1 MRITRIFVILLFLLA
16 FTALAQ
22 NDKQNDKATAP
33 TASADVRAD
42 QPPAQQLLLLDDVVR
57 EALEKNPE
65 AQSALHAVSALE
77 HRVPQVKSLPDP
89 MVSVGWAG
97 NLAPFSVMQGDSSS
111 YRGLTVSEQIPYPGK
126 LKLRGQIASKEAEAA
141 ETDYE
146 AVRRRVTAE
155 VKVAYYDYYYFD
167 RAIQT
172 TQRNKDLLEKL
183 SKIAEARYRVG
194 KAMQADVLRSQIEI
208 SLLIEKLTV
217 LEQQRDTAQARLN
230 VFMVRPPESPLP
242 PAAEVDPST
251 IRYSLDELYALVAD
265 NDTAV
270 LRNKKMVENGQLG
283 VDLAQ
288 RESRLDFGVSYMF
301 QQRSAL
307 PDMNGV
313 TFTVNVPIFYKTK
326 QRQGVAEASERLL
339 GAEKMR
345 DNRLNEVKFEL
356 KQQYLGAKASERLLT
371 LYARGVVPQSSL
383 ALESSMASY
392 QVGTVDFL
400 SLLSNFTT
408 LLNYETDYY
417 RQLADYQAALARIE
431 VLTGSDVTG
440 PPLPAP
446 PLLNPQAAKEMN

>member
-1 MRITRIFVILLFLLA
+1 MILLFLPA

-22 NDKQNDKATAP
+22 NDKQNDNATAP
-33 TASADVRAD
+33 TASADARAD

-65 AQSALHAVSALE
+65 AQSALHTVSALE
-77 HRVPQVKSLPDP
+77 RRVPQVKSLPAP

-208 SLLIEKLTV
+208 SLLLEKLTV

-288 RESRLDFGVSYMF
+288 RESRPDFGVSYMF

-313 TFTVNVPIFYKTK
+313 TFTVNIPIFYKTK

-339 GAEKMR
+339 SAEKMS

-371 LYARGVVPQSSL
+371 LDARGVVPQSSL